1 MIPTMRRGRVRATLC
16 LVLITLVGVTSCS
29 TGAGTNTTDG
39 VPGTSRVDGDP
50 AGSGNELVTGHVVTD
65 DMSDPQL
72 PVTVRG
78 DDGVSVT
85 VSDVSRIVTLRA
97 SISEVIYYLGLGD
110 NVVGRDESTTFD
122 EAAGVP
128 NITNGHQIAAEALL
142 SLDPTVVLVD
152 TDTGPP
158 EVIEQL
164 RSVGVPVVVFEPVV
178 RIEDIGAH
186 MVAVAEAV
194 GLHDRGVELAGATQE
209 RLDDLDAGSEA
220 VTTKPR
226 VAFLYLRGNAGV
238 YLLGGPGSGADAM
251 IAAAGGIDVG
261 TDDGLGRA
269 FTPLT
274 NEALV
279 SSAPDIIL
287 VTTTGLESVGGVDG
301 LVAMPGVA
309 QTPAGRSRSVVSIED
324 GVLYSFGVRTP
335 ETVDAMARRF
345 AELTTDGRG

>member
-1 MIPTMRRGRVRATLC
+1 MTPIIRGRAVGAGIC
-16 LVLITLVGVTSCS
+16 VAVIMVLAAAGCS
-29 TGAGTNTTDG
+29 TGSGTG
-39 VPGTSRVDGDP
+39 ARGSGPGGSGDP
-50 AGSGNELVTGHVVTD
+50 SAGPDDRLVAEHVVPND
-65 DMSDPQL
+65 ASNPRL

-78 DDGVSVT
+78 DDGVPVT
-85 VSDVSRIVTLRA
+85 VTDVSRIVTLRA
-97 SISEVIYYLGLGD
+97 SISEVVYYLGLGD

-122 EAAGVP
+122 EAADVA

-142 SLDPTVVLVD
+142 SLGPSVVLVD

-164 RSVGVPVVVFEPVV
+164 RSVGVPVVVFDPVV
-178 RIEDIGAH
+178 RVEDIGAH
-186 MVAVAEAV
+186 MIAVADAV
-194 GLHDRGVELAGATQE
+194 GLHDRGVELAEATAK
-209 RLDDLDAGSEA
+209 RLADLDTDSDAMSK
-220 VTTKPR
+220 KPR

-261 TDDGLGRA
+261 TDTGLGRA

-279 SSAPDIIL
+279 SAEPDIIM
-287 VTTTGLESVGGVDG
+287 VTTTGLESVGGLDG
-301 LVAMPGVA
+301 LLAMPGVA
-309 QTPAGRSRSVVSIED
+309 QTPAGDSRSVVSIED

-335 ETVDAMARRF
+335 ETIDALARRF
-345 AELTTDGRG
+345 TEITTGTQG